1 MSARVVVV
9 FVVVVA
15 MAVCSFLFRVNASAR
30 SALADLSLQ
39 QHHLTSFSRTQPF
52 DRLRRYTSK
61 MADSPPDCLSVLLA
75 LSGNIRFAEA
85 RKKLFENIN
94 DEELRGVIE
103 SCLRRLPRTGREEI
117 TSKLLDMVVTLHPHD
132 AILPVAADKRKEEG
146 ETTTAANPGV
156 RLNSGAAS
164 GYAPSRPASELENPV
179 SLVCNMQRIHE
190 SKSSVSPT
198 GSGNTT
204 KPKDDKKRTAHPTGN
219 SQLHKVPKMSGESAR
234 NAADLPSNTASDPQD
249 WLKSQYLH
257 FNTDEEHSELGPVPY
272 RNRLSDQVD
281 VRELKSIAA
290 HAIPRPP
297 PTSADSADIVRM
309 AFRVPNKSKSAIWEP
324 TMNFPAK
331 TRQKIHALIVED
343 YMCTPDKKATYL
355 RMAQNPQTYTD
366 NGRCLNNMLYHK
378 GSGLPT
384 YTKSNGIVER
394 ACDSCINAKR
404 LCARFV
410 RIEGEVLLGIYPLP
424 HKYRSEES
432 WQYLRFW
439 VRSGW
444 GAAF

>member
-1 MSARVVVV
+1 M
-9 FVVVVA
+9 
-15 MAVCSFLFRVNASAR
+15 
-30 SALADLSLQ
+30 ADL
-39 QHHLTSFSRTQPF
+39 
-52 DRLRRYTSK
+52 
-61 MADSPPDCLSVLLA
+61 PPDCLSVLLA

-103 SCLRRLPRTGREEI
+103 SCLGRLPRTGREEI

-132 AILPVAADKRKEEG
+132 AILPVAADKRKEG
-146 ETTTAANPGV
+146 VGTTTAANPGM
-156 RLNSGAAS
+156 RQNSGAAS
-164 GYAPSRPASELENPV
+164 EYGPSRPASGLDNSV
-179 SLVCNMQRIHE
+179 FLVCNTQRNYE
-190 SKSSVSPT
+190 PKRSASAT
-198 GSGNTT
+198 ELGNTT
-204 KPKDDKKRTAHPTGN
+204 KPKDDKKRTAHPTVN
-219 SQLHKVPKMSGESAR
+219 SQMHKMPKMSGESAR
-234 NAADLPSNTASDPQD
+234 NAADLSSNTASDPQD
-249 WLKSQYLH
+249 WLKSEYIH
-257 FNTDEEHSELGPVPY
+257 FDTDEKNGRLEPVPY
-272 RNRLSDQVD
+272 RNRLSEQVH
-281 VRELKSIAA
+281 VQELNSTTA

-297 PTSADSADIVRM
+297 PTSADSAHIGRM
-309 AFRVPNKSKSAIWEP
+309 AFRVPNRPDTVIWEP
-324 TMNFPAK
+324 FMSFPAI
-331 TRQKIHALIVED
+331 TRRRIHALIIED

-355 RMAQNPQTYTD
+355 RMAQNPQTYID

-378 GSGLPT
+378 GSGLPV

-432 WQYLRFW
+432 WQRLRFW

-444 GAAF
+444 DVAL